1 MREVSVRMLHL
12 YRDLARLADIDERS
26 LMSGL
31 PSLVLPDGADPDW
44 IDWDDFIEVVERFEG
59 LAGGPEGVGR
69 AVRKA
74 LPSAFPELRAFAAVF
89 VRPIPFFRFVTTR
102 LAGTMYRHMAVE
114 TVERLDEDRVRWTQT
129 IPEPYRASGA
139 FHRCTI
145 PMVQVFP
152 RHLDLAEATIES
164 ASISARSAAFV
175 VAFPPSPSLTVRG
188 ARVSSA
194 ASVLAAQLDEAFAH
208 IGVTLR
214 AKPGTSGP
222 TSPGD
227 THTSAPPA
235 PRATTERGFVHDWA
249 ERLALSPR
257 QRDVFSLLVEGRAN
271 KDIAAALRCS
281 ERNIEFHVGRILRSA
296 SVSSRAELLVKVLG
310 ARA

>member
-12 YRDLARLADIDERS
+12 YRDLARLADLDEPS
-26 LMSGL
+26 LLSGL
-31 PSLVLPDGADPDW
+31 PSVVLPDGADPDW
-44 IDWDDFIEVVERFEG
+44 IDWDDYVEVVERFER

-69 AVRKA
+69 IVRMG

-89 VRPIPFFRFVTTR
+89 VRPVPFFAFVMTR
-102 LAGTMYRHMAVE
+102 LAGTMYRHMAIE
-114 TVERLDEDRVRWTQT
+114 KIERLDADRVRWTQT
-129 IPEPYRASGA
+129 IPDPYRASAA

-164 ASISARSAAFV
+164 ASISARTAAFV
-175 VAFPPSPSLTVRG
+175 LAFPPAPSLTVRG
-188 ARVSSA
+188 AHVSAA

-208 IGVTLR
+208 IGATLR
-214 AKPGTSGP
+214 AKPGTSGTTTP
-222 TSPGD
+222 ED
-227 THTSAPPA
+227 TRTSAPPA

-249 ERLALSPR
+249 ERLVLSPR

-271 KDIAAALRCS
+271 KDIAAVLRCS

-310 ARA
+310 ARP